1 MDYNNR
7 VIVRN
12 RRAVK
17 VLRMS
22 YRLGIGADLEITD
35 VNLVV
40 KGVLLREGVE
50 KALKIWPARV
60 GIIWRIQVKLCL
72 HCEIDEEG

>member
-1 MDYNNR
+1 
-7 VIVRN
+7 
-12 RRAVK
+12 
-17 VLRMS
+17 MS

-50 KALKIWPARV
+50 KALKVWPARV
-60 GIIWRIQVKLCL
+60 GIIRRIQVQLCL